1 MQEKTISGFSKWS
14 KSEKIDWVCQTF
26 FASPGQAKQSF
37 ANTWLSDPD
46 QQKTLDGFSENTIAN
61 FHLPYGIAPNFLID
75 GKVYAVPMAI
85 EESSVVAAASS
96 AAKYWLTRGGFKTT
110 ILGTTKVGHLHFT
123 WPGKATSL
131 IEVFPTIQQK
141 LLASARSITANME
154 KRGGGI
160 SALKLKDFSSLEPNY
175 YQLLVEF
182 ETCDSMG
189 ANFINSV
196 LEAFAQELPT
206 FFEEQKEWPA
216 EWREVDV
223 LMAILSNY
231 TPQCVVRAEVSCSID
246 QLGCPA
252 LPEGTTFAKRFALA
266 VRAAQIDP
274 FRAATHNKGIM
285 NGIDAVVVATGND
298 FRAVEA
304 GAHAYASRNGQYQSL
319 SQVELTNND
328 FTFWLDIPLAIGT
341 VGGLTKLHPLANQSL
356 ALLDL
361 PSATQLMRIIAA
373 TGLAQNF
380 AALKSLI
387 TTGIQKGHMKMHL
400 LNILTHFGASNEE
413 VLAAKAHFQDK
424 LVSFSN
430 VRNYLQQLRG
440 LSIK

>member
-1 MQEKTISGFSKWS
+1 MQDKTISGFSKWS
-14 KSEKIDWVCQTF
+14 KSEKLDWVCQTF
-26 FASPGQAKQSF
+26 FGAPEQARQSF
-37 ANTWLSDPD
+37 GNTWFNDPN
-46 QQKTLDGFSENTIAN
+46 QQKVLDGFSENTIAN

-75 GKVYAVPMAI
+75 GEVIAVPMAI
-85 EESSVVAAASS
+85 EESSVVAAAAS
-96 AAKYWLTRGGFKTT
+96 AAKYWLSRGGFKTT

-123 WPGKATSL
+123 WLGEAVQL
-131 IEVFPTIQQK
+131 FQVFPKIQEQLK
-141 LLASARSITANME
+141 ASTQSITANME

-160 SALKLKDFSSLEPNY
+160 RAISLKDFSHLEPGY
-175 YQLLVEF
+175 FQLLVEF

-196 LEAFAQELPT
+196 LEAFAQELPNC
-206 FFEEQKEWPA
+206 FESQQEWPQD
-216 EWREVDV
+216 WRQVDV

-231 TPQCVVRAEVSCSID
+231 TPQCVVRAEVNCAIE

-252 LPEGTTFAKRFALA
+252 LPDGATFANRFAMA

-274 FRAATHNKGIM
+274 YRATTHNKGIM
-285 NGIDAVVVATGND
+285 NGVDAVVVATGND
-298 FRAVEA
+298 FRAIEA
-304 GAHAYASRNGQYQSL
+304 GAHAYASRSGQYQSL
-319 SQVELTNND
+319 SFVNLRQND
-328 FTFWLDIPLAIGT
+328 FSFWLDIPLAIGT

-356 ALLDL
+356 ELLGR

-387 TTGIQKGHMKMHL
+387 TTGIQQGHMKMHL
-400 LNILTHFGASNEE
+400 MNILNHFEATNEE
-413 VLAAKAHFQDK
+413 IFATKAYFQEK
-424 LVSFSN
+424 VVSFSE

-440 LSIK
+440 FPTK